1 MRFSI
6 TSLDDASEDLDGLLP
21 VKGAV
26 LRQIPGPDRPDY
38 HLAAVDSPFEWK
50 KEKKKISHIILAGHL
65 VGDVLAP
72 TTRGVGFGIAYVLD
86 DAVLSDTTLDFK
98 KCFYA
103 AIGFV
108 DGAP

>member
-6 TSLDDASEDLDGLLP
+6 TSLDDSSEDLDGLLP
-21 VKGAV
+21 VKGTV

-65 VGDVLAP
+65 VGAVLSP
-72 TTRGVGFGIAYVLD
+72 TMRGVGVGIAYVLD
-86 DAVLSDTTLDFK
+86 DAVLSDATLDFK

-108 DGAP
+108 DALP

>member
-6 TSLDDASEDLDGLLP
+6 TGLDDSSEDLDGLLP
-21 VKGAV
+21 VKGSI

-50 KEKKKISHIILAGHL
+50 KEKKKISHIILAGYL
-65 VGDVLAP
+65 EDTVVSP
-72 TTRGVGFGIAYVLD
+72 TMRGMGVGIAYVLD
-86 DAVLSDTTLDFK
+86 DAVLSDATLDFK

-103 AIGFV
+103 VIGFV
-108 DGAP
+108 DGSP